1 MSEAKGT
8 SIVLRAGGVAGR
20 FQCAHLT
27 CSSLRSVL
35 VLRHVQRAIE
45 ELAEKGQRRRK
56 DRLLK
61 TRVVG
66 ITTAAC
72 EFEIMNQAD
81 NALRYPILLLD
92 EASQMVEPASIVPL
106 ARFKA
111 ERLLAVGGA
120 FTRKQR
126 PRPIFVPMDSDA
138 LTSPRAC
145 LSFSL
150 LLPRL

>member
-1 MSEAKGT
+1 M
-8 SIVLRAGGVAGR
+8 RAGGVYGR
-20 FQCAHLT
+20 FQCSHLT
-27 CSSLRSVL
+27 RHDVVCLCALIFV
-35 VLRHVQRAIE
+35 VRHVQRAIE

-72 EFEIMNQAD
+72 EFEIMNQAG

-111 ERLLAVGGA
+111 ERLLAVGGMC
-120 FTRKQR
+120 TTKTKQ
-126 PRPIFVPMDSDA
+126 PQSVLCC
-138 LTSPRAC
+138 LTQMC
-145 LSFSL
+145 
-150 LLPRL
+150 

>member
-1 MSEAKGT
+1 
-8 SIVLRAGGVAGR
+8 
-20 FQCAHLT
+20 
-27 CSSLRSVL
+27 
-35 VLRHVQRAIE
+35 VQRAIE

-120 FTRKQR
+120 LTKQSKATPAR
-126 PRPIFVPMDSDA
+126 FLYRQTQM
-138 LTSPRAC
+138 R
-145 LSFSL
+145 
-150 LLPRL
+150 